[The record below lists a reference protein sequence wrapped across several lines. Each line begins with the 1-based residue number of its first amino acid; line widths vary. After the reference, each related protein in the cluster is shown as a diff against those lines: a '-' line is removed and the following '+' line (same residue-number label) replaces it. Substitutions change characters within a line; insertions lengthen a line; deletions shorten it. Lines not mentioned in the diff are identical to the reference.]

1 MTTNQK
7 LVAISLKMRQ
17 AWISLTLQIMFIQQ
31 THTHQQM
38 CWVYSRE
45 FECLFSIPYIE
56 LHDQYSTSVLLISG
70 HLSLHLPENTSLS
83 LSLHFCPRPWRD
95 HWQQKRL
102 CAESNDIRRAAGSD
116 KQLVRLMTYS
126 SHATENKS
134 KSNRRRI
141 KLLSWEIC
149 SNTFQPMHFHDCL
162 VWLLEKIIAITDFS
176 SPLEQKRKTKT
187 LQWMWENI
195 YKKNLSWKY

>member
-38 CWVYSRE
+38 CWIYSRE
-45 FECLFSIPYIE
+45 FDMFAFHPYIE
-56 LHDQYSTSVLLISG
+56 LHQYLTSVLLISG

-126 SHATENKS
+126 SHATREQVKVKQETHKTALLRNLFQHVSTNAFPWLPRVITRNVQPLQTCPALWNKS
-134 KSNRRRI
+134 ERPKPYNECEKKNKI
-141 KLLSWEIC
+141 
-149 SNTFQPMHFHDCL
+149 
-162 VWLLEKIIAITDFS
+162 KII
-176 SPLEQKRKTKT
+176 
-187 LQWMWENI
+187 
-195 YKKNLSWKY
+195 SWKY